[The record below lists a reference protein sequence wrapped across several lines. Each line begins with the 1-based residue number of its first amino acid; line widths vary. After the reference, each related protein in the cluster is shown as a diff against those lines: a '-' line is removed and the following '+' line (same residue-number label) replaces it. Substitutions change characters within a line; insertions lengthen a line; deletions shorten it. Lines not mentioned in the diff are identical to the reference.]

1 MQYSFFV
8 VKSASDQSVGGEK
21 SPSEDGLKVSTAT
34 KIFSRF
40 SRRNGV
46 GRLCS
51 PQSHRYLC
59 AWGCMRGILPLT
71 SCRLVAT
78 RNPPSIYFLRVFLKR
93 CSTAR
98 TQPGVESCVRGRS
111 LRYAGRCKHRLHRQ

>member
-1 MQYSFFV
+1 VQYSFFV

-40 SRRNGV
+40 SRHNGV

-71 SCRLVAT
+71 
-78 RNPPSIYFLRVFLKR
+78 K
-93 CSTAR
+93 
-98 TQPGVESCVRGRS
+98 GS
-111 LRYAGRCKHRLHRQ
+111 LRLYKFVSDEFVAQLPPCCDKKSTEYLFLTSIS